1 MIRTSYMQCELCT
14 GETMAEAVAAFNST
28 MKRLSKQ
35 VQKHERIDG
44 GFLIYFMEEETLPE
58 NLADIKELQ
67 GIKHKCRECSHCNR
81 PLNRFG
87 KPDGRYTKIICEK
100 KGKLVNLETR
110 ACDDFYEEGQDI
122 RDRIKLPNYMTNT
135 PTDRSA

>member
-67 GIKHKCRECSHCNR
+67 GIK
-81 PLNRFG
+81 
-87 KPDGRYTKIICEK
+87 
-100 KGKLVNLETR
+100 
-110 ACDDFYEEGQDI
+110 
-122 RDRIKLPNYMTNT
+122 
-135 PTDRSA
+135 